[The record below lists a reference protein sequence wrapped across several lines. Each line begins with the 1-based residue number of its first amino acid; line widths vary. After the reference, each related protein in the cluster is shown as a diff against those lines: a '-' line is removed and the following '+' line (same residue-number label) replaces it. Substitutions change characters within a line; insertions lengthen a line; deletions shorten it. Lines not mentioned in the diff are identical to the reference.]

1 MHSDDN
7 SDKLIMRLR
16 IRDIQEEEDNIDKET
31 TVMYLKEIMH
41 NILNEV
47 TICGIPEISNVTFM
61 QYNETD
67 YDPVTGGKVRQQWGA
82 AKSWFI

>member
-1 MHSDDN
+1 MH

-31 TVMYLKEIMH
+31 TDMYLKEIMH

-47 TICGIPEISNVTFM
+47 TICGIPEIYNVTFM
-61 QYNETD
+61 QYNETE
-67 YDPVTGGKVRQQWGA
+67 YDPLTGGKVRQPWG
-82 AKSWFI
+82 SPNNWLI